1 MSGADQRGLTVSD
14 ESPIKTEEQEP
25 TGSDG
30 LLERYFHLREH
41 GTSVRTEVIAGAT
54 TFLAMA
60 YIVFVNPDILS
71 NTGMDFGA
79 VFVATCLAAA
89 LGTLIMGLW
98 AKLPIAQ
105 APGMGLNAFFAFTV
119 VLGMGIDWEVA
130 LAGTF
135 VSGVLFLLLSL
146 SGVREAMIN
155 AIPMPLKLAV
165 GAGIGLF
172 IAFIGLKNAGIVVP
186 YEPTAVTLGDLGNPN
201 TLLAI
206 FGLVATAL
214 LLLRKVR
221 GAVFYGIIITAIAG
235 MIFGLAPVPD
245 GVVSTPPS
253 LAPTFG
259 AGIAALPDLF
269 TVQMMVVVF
278 TMLFVDL
285 FDTAGTLIAVT
296 NQAGLLTPD
305 GKLPN
310 ASRALVSDASATI
323 AGGVLGTS
331 TTTSYIESSAGVGAG
346 GRTGLTSV
354 VTSALFLL
362 TLLFSPLLSAVTQYV
377 TAPALIIVGV
387 MMAKGLGQI
396 EWDQMEIAIPAFVT
410 VIAMPLT
417 FSIANGIALGLVL
430 FPLLMV
436 FRGRAREVSPTMY
449 VLAALFVAYF
459 IWLVE

>member
-1 MSGADQRGLTVSD
+1 M
-14 ESPIKTEEQEP
+14 
-25 TGSDG
+25 SDG
-30 LLERYFHLREH
+30 SRITDEERAAEAKDGVLERMFKLREN
-41 GTSVRTEVIAGAT
+41 GTTVRTEVVAGAT

-71 NTGMDFGA
+71 ATGMDFGA

-119 VLGMGIDWEVA
+119 VIGMGIDWEVA

-135 VSGVLFLLLSL
+135 VSGVLFLILTLT
-146 SGVREAMIN
+146 GVRERIID
-155 AIPMPLKLAV
+155 AIPMPMKLAV

-172 IAFIGLKNAGIVVP
+172 IAFIGLANAEIVVP
-186 YEPTAVTLGDLGNPN
+186 YEATLVTLGDLGNPN

-206 FGLVATAL
+206 FGLLVTSL
-214 LLLRKVR
+214 LLLRKLK
-221 GAVFYGIIITAIAG
+221 GAVFYGIVITAIVG
-235 MIFGLAPVPD
+235 MVFGLAPVPD
-245 GVVSTPPS
+245 GVVDTPPS
-253 LAPTFG
+253 LAPTLG
-259 AGIAALPDLF
+259 AGLAALPELL

-278 TMLFVDL
+278 TMLFVDF

-296 NQAGLLTPD
+296 NQAGLLSPE
-305 GKLPN
+305 GKLPRGN
-310 ASRALVSDASATI
+310 RALVADATATI
-323 AGGVLGTS
+323 AGGALGTS

-354 VTSALFLL
+354 VTAGLFLL
-362 TLLFSPLLSAVTQYV
+362 TLLFSPLLSAVTAFV

-387 MMAKGLGQI
+387 MMARSLGDI
-396 EWDQMEIAIPAFVT
+396 EWGEMEIAIPAFVT

-417 FSIANGIALGLVL
+417 YSIANGIALGLVL

-449 VLAALFVAYF
+449 LLAVAFIAYF